1 MSEPSVAEQVA
12 QNLTDVRARID
23 ATARAAG
30 RAPEAVRL
38 VAVSKRQPEARID
51 AALAAGQRVFG
62 EIRVQ
67 EAEAHWRARREAV
80 PDLELHM
87 IGPLQTNKVKEAVRL
102 FDVIETVDRPKLAQN
117 LAAEMERTGRR
128 LPCFIEV
135 NVGEEPQKAGVWPE
149 EADALVRRCRD
160 ELDLPLAGLMCIP
173 PFGEEPAPYFAL
185 LRTIAERNGLIELS
199 MGMSDDYEVAIGLGA
214 NVVRVGTA
222 IFGERE
228 SG

>member
-1 MSEPSVAEQVA
+1 MSEPSVAEKVA

-30 RAPEAVRL
+30 RATEAVRL

-117 LAAEMERTGRR
+117 LATEMERTGRR

-149 EADALVRRCRD
+149 EADALVRRCRE

-185 LRTIAERNGLIELS
+185 LRTIAERNGMSELS

-214 NVVRVGTA
+214 TVVRVGTA